1 MIMNVKTGALSW
13 QRKSMLLLVCAM
25 LILVAIPSVSA
36 FTAELTSPSDINN
49 VYNGDTVTVRITGL
63 AATNTFQLNMTSSNL
78 YTNGGMFSITSYAMP
93 FSMTPASTLLLADN
107 LDVANGLTLHV
118 QGSTATVLDLSD
130 MAAPY
135 EIVATNDVMKQTY
148 QNISII
154 GYPVTPTQAVTV
166 DFSERGTVADAGIN
180 PSDLTFTVNNIN
192 SGLLTIKV
200 KDGAS
205 TVLDKTLTFRGTRPN
220 PAPINGGDSTS
231 GGSVSGSKSAAVV
244 AAAPVVAQAVPGMV
258 TQPLL
263 TTTTGQTLEPYNIA
277 TTAVAPVAAS
287 VSIPQGTKSL
297 TSAST
302 PISSVS
308 VTPLTATEVAAV
320 TAGTAPAAGVFAI
333 EGAAIECSPAGATFN
348 QPVTVSFTLTEAQY
362 ATALAKAGGVPAN
375 IVIQYFNPT
384 TQAWQGI
391 TMNAPSGRT
400 ISGTTTH
407 FTVFQVFGVGSG
419 AVSPVST
426 SAQTYGS
433 LIQETTPAT
442 ANVPGAQ
449 ATPVAPKASPTTT
462 PKSPFVPSIAVI
474 AIVGLVGYFIVS
486 RKQ

>member
-166 DFSERGTVADAGIN
+166 DFSERGTVADAGVN

-231 GGSVSGSKSAAVV
+231 GGSVSGSKST
-244 AAAPVVAQAVPGMV
+244 APVVAAPAREGQV
-258 TQPLL
+258 TKSIQ
-263 TTTTGQTLEPYNIA
+263 TNSEGQTLQLNAIKTPTA
-277 TTAVAPVAAS
+277 TVV
-287 VSIPQGTKSL
+287 INQGTKSL
-297 TSAST
+297 TSANT
-302 PISSVS
+302 PLSSVS
-308 VTPLTATEVAAV
+308 VTPLTATEVTAV
-320 TAGTAPAAGVFAI
+320 TAGTAPAAGVFTVG
-333 EGAAIECSPAGATFN
+333 GAAVECLPAGATFN
-348 QPVTVSFTLTEAQY
+348 QPVTITFFLTDAQY
-362 ATALAKAGGVPAN
+362 KAALAKAGGNPAN

-384 TQAWQGI
+384 TQTWTGI
-391 TMNAPSGRT
+391 PMNKPTGHT
-400 ISGTTTH
+400 GHIISGTTTH
-407 FTVFQVFGVGSG
+407 FTVFQVFVTNET
-419 AVSPVST
+419 APDST

-433 LIQETTPAT
+433 LIQETPTTVSAPTVLAT
-442 ANVPGAQ
+442 Q
-449 ATPVAPKASPTTT
+449 AAAKASPTTT
-462 PKSPFVPSIAVI
+462 PKSPFVPAIAVI
-474 AIVGLVGYFIVS
+474 AIVGLVGYFVVS